1 MSEAARASTQTIERA
16 ADVLT
21 LFTEVDGASLG
32 VTEISKR
39 LGLSKGVV
47 HRILTSLRSR
57 GFVEVHP
64 ETRRYSLGPAT
75 LALGLT
81 HLQGIEVR
89 ELSRPVMQHLTREF
103 RETATLSIRNG
114 WSRIYIDQIVPPR
127 EVIMTVRLGHPFPL
141 HAGGSSKVLLAALPE
156 DDQDEYLA
164 QPLASVTQS
173 TITDPDQLR
182 RQLAKIRKDGFAITY
197 GERQRDAGSAAAAIL
212 DHTATAVAAIS
223 LCGPAQRFKD
233 KAKEAAPAVRE
244 AALRISEQMGYR
256 P

>member
-1 MSEAARASTQTIERA
+1 MPEAARASTQTIERA

-57 GFVEVHP
+57 GFVDVHP

-89 ELSRPVMQHLTREF
+89 ELSRPVMRRLSREF

-114 WSRIYIDQIVPPR
+114 WSRIYIDQVVPPR

-164 QPLASVTQS
+164 QPLAAVTRA
-173 TITDPDQLR
+173 TVTDPDELR
-182 RQLAKIRKDGFAITY
+182 RQLVRIRKDGYAVTY

-212 DHTATAVAAIS
+212 DHTGTGVAAIS
-223 LCGPAQRFKD
+223 ACGPAQRFRK
-233 KAKEAAPAVRE
+233 KAKEAAPAVRD
-244 AALRISEQMGYR
+244 AAMEISQRMGYR